1 MEVSPNICYRNAFAR
16 QLETHWYTEIHC
28 ESIGS
33 FKDES
38 CTIGYISHLNWNW
51 IAQNR
56 AGFSMVLN
64 YMSNSNFSE
73 VANLAPKVGSV
84 ILHAHELI

>member
-1 MEVSPNICYRNAFAR
+1 MPGSVNMEVSPNICYRNAFAR

-56 AGFSMVLN
+56 AGFFN
-64 YMSNSNFSE
+64 GF
-73 VANLAPKVGSV
+73 
-84 ILHAHELI
+84 ELYVKFELFRSS